1 MNTMLPPWPPS
12 QFDGHL
18 PHPSQ
23 PPPPPPPPSPPPP
36 PPGPPS
42 PPSSRSN
49 KRKKG
54 TDEEHVHDTS
64 EPGGNSNTNDGDR
77 KKRKRK
83 KKSTNKESA
92 PRASTSS
99 GQQEHQQ
106 TETSEA
112 STKKKQK
119 GKIVNE
125 VYRVSRRDLKEDA
138 TGGAERLR
146 DGIVIHVRAFM
157 GAFKAGTIPDPPT
170 SAEIA
175 AFEQSQSLGS
185 DLHAALKRSLTT
197 INTSSINILNQLRTL
212 REECKLAGST
222 TASKIAQ
229 IPDDK
234 IKMMFACLQE
244 TGLHR
249 FCPDVF
255 GTPTSYY
262 NLVHEGLVMITFTQV
277 YSLGGY
283 RFLGIEKE
291 YVDNTLLVQKLYRSF
306 VFSRMRKLMRRE
318 AKQKGGVQEDLN
330 YTKVYKE
337 RRNKTKERTKYHTL
351 RHFHSRITPLF
362 EQPCCH
368 SDHEDGPDGSY
379 HILTMPLRN
388 PKVTML
394 YYETDVYRDECK
406 KYEGRTKNQRRR
418 APRIPHPENKETNF
432 IGLPK
437 PSVPLDWFNPD
448 EFNKLPVHIRVKYRD
463 SSVVLPL
470 AEKMA
475 GPEDD
480 WKTMGHKGFMKKYGK
495 EVRSQ
500 YQIPTKEEMESA
512 DVDTDDEMD
521 EDEGDESDGSEMDE
535 F

>member
-1 MNTMLPPWPPS
+1 
-12 QFDGHL
+12 
-18 PHPSQ
+18 
-23 PPPPPPPPSPPPP
+23 
-36 PPGPPS
+36 
-42 PPSSRSN
+42 
-49 KRKKG
+49 
-54 TDEEHVHDTS
+54 
-64 EPGGNSNTNDGDR
+64 
-77 KKRKRK
+77 
-83 KKSTNKESA
+83 
-92 PRASTSS
+92 
-99 GQQEHQQ
+99 
-106 TETSEA
+106 
-112 STKKKQK
+112 
-119 GKIVNE
+119 
-125 VYRVSRRDLKEDA
+125 
-138 TGGAERLR
+138 
-146 DGIVIHVRAFM
+146 
-157 GAFKAGTIPDPPT
+157 
-170 SAEIA
+170 
-175 AFEQSQSLGS
+175 
-185 DLHAALKRSLTT
+185 
-197 INTSSINILNQLRTL
+197 
-212 REECKLAGST
+212 
-222 TASKIAQ
+222 
-229 IPDDK
+229 
-234 IKMMFACLQE
+234 
-244 TGLHR
+244 

-337 RRNKTKERTKYHTL
+337 RRNV
-351 RHFHSRITPLF
+351 
-362 EQPCCH
+362 
-368 SDHEDGPDGSY
+368 
-379 HILTMPLRN
+379 N
-388 PKVTML
+388 
-394 YYETDVYRDECK
+394 ECK

>member
-1 MNTMLPPWPPS
+1 MLPPWPPS

-23 PPPPPPPPSPPPP
+23 PPPPPPPPP

-42 PPSSRSN
+42 PPSSKSN
-49 KRKKG
+49 KCKKG
-54 TDEEHVHDTS
+54 TDEEHAHDTS
-64 EPGGNSNTNDGDR
+64 EPGGNSNTSDGDR
-77 KKRKRK
+77 KKRKHK

-92 PRASTSS
+92 PQASTSS

-106 TETSEA
+106 TETPEA

-119 GKIVNE
+119 GKVVNE

-146 DGIVIHVRAFM
+146 DGIIFHVRAFM
-157 GAFKAGTIPDPPT
+157 GAFTAGMIPDPPT

-185 DLHAALKRSLTT
+185 DPHAALKRSLTT

-291 YVDNTLLVQKLYRSF
+291 YVDNTLLPR
-306 VFSRMRKLMRRE
+306 
-318 AKQKGGVQEDLN
+318 
-330 YTKVYKE
+330 
-337 RRNKTKERTKYHTL
+337 
-351 RHFHSRITPLF
+351 
-362 EQPCCH
+362 CH

-418 APRIPHPENKETNF
+418 APRIPHPEKKETNF

-437 PSVPLDWFNPD
+437 PSVPLDWFDPD
-448 EFNKLPVHIRVKYRD
+448 EFNKLPVHIRVRYRD
-463 SSVVLPL
+463 SPVVLPL
-470 AEKMA
+470 AEQMA

-521 EDEGDESDGSEMDE
+521 EDEDDESDGSEMDE
-535 F
+535 S

>member
-23 PPPPPPPPSPPPP
+23 PPPPSPPPSPPPP

-42 PPSSRSN
+42 PPSSRCN
-49 KRKKG
+49 KCKKG

-92 PRASTSS
+92 PWASTSS

-106 TETSEA
+106 TETPEA
-112 STKKKQK
+112 STRKKQK
-119 GKIVNE
+119 GKVVNE

-146 DGIVIHVRAFM
+146 NGIVIHVRAFM

-175 AFEQSQSLGS
+175 AFKQSQSLGS
-185 DLHAALKRSLTT
+185 DPHAALKRSLTT

-244 TGLHR
+244 SLHC

-277 YSLGGY
+277 YSLSGY

-337 RRNKTKERTKYHTL
+337 RRN
-351 RHFHSRITPLF
+351 
-362 EQPCCH
+362 
-368 SDHEDGPDGSY
+368 
-379 HILTMPLRN
+379 
-388 PKVTML
+388 
-394 YYETDVYRDECK
+394 
-406 KYEGRTKNQRRR
+406 
-418 APRIPHPENKETNF
+418 
-432 IGLPK
+432 
-437 PSVPLDWFNPD
+437 FNPD

-495 EVRSQ
+495 EVCSQ

-535 F
+535 S